1 MEDNRSPLRLF
12 FDVKYTPEILNQIHE
27 ALFEIIE
34 EIERVCRLLDVDF
47 FAIGGTAIGV
57 HFWQNIL
64 PWDDD
69 VDFGM
74 LRSDYQKFLAE
85 APALLSE
92 EFELQEFT
100 TNPNTPFYW
109 AKVRKKNTLFLEK
122 GVEWFDINH
131 GLFVDIFPFDRIP
144 NNRFVERF
152 HRAEC
157 AWFISAFSLQP
168 YWAKRREIPRRESL
182 YYRKSLLSRLVLG
195 VLYRTVSR
203 RWLYHKMNKEMGWFN
218 NNPECS
224 RVNVVRLG
232 LDVADYE
239 SVRHPRRMPF
249 GRLMI
254 KVPGDL
260 EGYLHHHYPVLV
272 KDIPDEQKVNH
283 APLKLS
289 FNTRNGKLYE

>member
-1 MEDNRSPLRLF
+1 MQ
-12 FDVKYTPEILNQIHE
+12 YTPQILGGIHE

-34 EIERVCRLLDVDF
+34 EIQRVCRLLHVDF

-74 LRSDYQKFLAE
+74 LRSDYQKFLRE
-85 APALLSE
+85 APALLGE

-100 TNPNTPFYW
+100 TEPNTPFYW
-109 AKVRKKNTLFLEK
+109 AKVRKRNTLFLEK

-131 GLFVDIFPFDRIP
+131 GIFVDLFPFDRIP
-144 NNRFVERF
+144 NNGFVERF

-157 AWFISAFSLQP
+157 AWFISAFSLHS
-168 YWAKRREIPRRESL
+168 YWAKRHEIPRRESL

-195 VLYRTVSR
+195 VLYRIVSR
-203 RWLYHKMNKEMGWFN
+203 DWLYHKMNKEMGWFN
-218 NNPECS
+218 GNAECH

-232 LDVADYE
+232 LDVAAYD
-239 SVRHPRRMPF
+239 SVRNPMERPF

-254 KVPGDL
+254 KVPADL
-260 EGYLHHHYPVLV
+260 EGYLHHHYPVLR

-289 FNTRNGKLYE
+289 FDTQNGTTYE

>member
-1 MEDNRSPLRLF
+1 MR
-12 FDVKYTPEILNQIHE
+12 YTPEILGGIHAE
-27 ALFEIIE
+27 LFEIIE
-34 EIERVCRLLDVDF
+34 EIQRVCHLLDIEF

-74 LRSDYQKFLAE
+74 LREDYDRFLRE
-85 APALLSE
+85 APALLGE
-92 EFELQEFT
+92 EFELQEFST
-100 TNPNTPFYW
+100 EPNTPFYW
-109 AKVRKKNTLFLEK
+109 AKVRKRGTLFLEQ

-131 GLFVDIFPFDRIP
+131 GIFVDLFPFDRIP

-157 AWFISAFSLQP
+157 AWFISAFSLHP
-168 YWAKRREIPRRESL
+168 YWVKRREIPRCESL

-203 RWLYHKMNKEMGWFN
+203 DWLYHKMNKEMGWFN
-218 NNPECS
+218 GNGECH

-232 LDVADYE
+232 LDVAAYD
-239 SVRHPRRMPF
+239 SVRNPIERPF
-249 GRLMI
+249 GRLTI
-254 KVPGDL
+254 KVPADL
-260 EGYLHHHYPVLV
+260 EGYLHHHYPVLR

-289 FNTRNGKLYE
+289 FDTKNGPTYE